1 MSAMI
6 NLRHADKFKLRSSKT
21 RFLQGNL
28 LKLGLNFGLLLDI
41 SGMANGPRPGMIAAQ
56 RESSGLH
63 SGQEPLTRS
72 DGSDGRISNDIC
84 SPLIDYAGC
93 Q

>member
-21 RFLQGNL
+21 RVLPGNL
-28 LKLGLNFGLLLDI
+28 LKLGLSFGLLLDI
-41 SGMANGPRPGMIAAQ
+41 GGMANGPRPRMIAAQ

-63 SGQEPLTRS
+63 SGQEPLARS
-72 DGSDGRISNDIC
+72 KGRDGQIPNDIC